1 MGKGKPR
8 HNPEKRQNKMRSSPN
23 ELCGAYHE
31 ETNVNINGKD
41 FHRDPYCQYYGEKA
55 ATICMGNSHMCMKT
69 HLHRRASISDNKR
82 EEYYRQGV

>member
-31 ETNVNINGKD
+31 ESNILPAYCVQNG
-41 FHRDPYCQYYGEKA
+41 QKA
-55 ATICMGNSHMCMKT
+55 ASICKGNRHICLKT
-69 HLHRRASISDNKR
+69 HLHERASISDNKR

>member
-1 MGKGKPR
+1 MSRRKPR
-8 HNPEKRQNKMRSSPN
+8 HNPNKPQNKLRSSPY

-41 FHRDPYCQYYGEKA
+41 FHRDPYCQYDGEKA
-55 ATICMGNSHMCMKT
+55 ATICKGNRHNCLKT
-69 HLHRRASISDNKR
+69 HLHRRASMKDSIR